1 MIILYILFFFVT
13 ISLAVKSICFRPAV
27 SKFAFVVA
35 VIISP
40 IIVNAQ
46 LSLNVVNQGL
56 SIKNTNDSVIIFGN
70 VIHNGV
76 GSTQDGLIE
85 NDGNFYISGDWTNNN
100 VSGGIFSSNHPG
112 WVHLDSALQTINGT
126 TLTHFNNLNLV
137 GRDTTKKLL
146 VGVDA
151 EVEDTLSL
159 NGIQFDV
166 ADNTIH
172 VLSTDTAVVTRTTGL
187 LNGGFVSSIDDGG
200 LARNTANEQIY
211 FFPVGSSIGTT
222 RFRPVEITPNAV
234 DPNTYKVRMAN
245 NEATDD
251 TYDISNKEATVGD
264 VNPYYYH
271 KVTRVS
277 GETNIDLT
285 IYYDDTLDTD
295 GVDFDIIAYWEDL
308 SQWKNPEL
316 ATAIPG
322 NHGLSKGLRKDDFDK
337 FITTSSTPV
346 ALSRNVDIA
355 GEIFVANV
363 FSPNGDGFNDFVFA
377 RGTALTEVEFIIYDR
392 WGQKVFETK
401 DITVGWDGKS
411 PKGEPL
417 NTAVFVYVVKGK
429 FKNGDETTHKGNI
442 TLLR

>member
-1 MIILYILFFFVT
+1 MIIFYILFFLLT
-13 ISLAVKSICFRPAV
+13 ASLAVKSIGFKFAV
-27 SKFAFVVA
+27 SKVALILTLITSPVVL
-35 VIISP
+35 
-40 IIVNAQ
+40 NAQ
-46 LSLNVVNQGL
+46 LSLNVINQGL

-100 VSGGIFSSNHPG
+100 VSGGIFATNHNG

-137 GRDTTKKLL
+137 GQDTSKKLL

-151 EVEDTLSL
+151 EVEDTLAL
-159 NGIQFDV
+159 NSIEFDI
-166 ADNTIH
+166 ADNTVH
-172 VLSTDTAVVTRTTGL
+172 VLSTDTAVVTRTI
-187 LNGGFVSSIDDGG
+187 GFVSSIDDGG

-222 RFRPVEITPNAV
+222 RFRPVEIKPATA

-245 NEATDD
+245 NDATDD
-251 TYDISNKEATVGD
+251 GFDITTKEAIVGD
-264 VNPYYYH
+264 INPYYYH
-271 KVTRVS
+271 KVTRLS

-308 SQWKNPEL
+308 SEWKNPDL
-316 ATAIPG
+316 ATALPG
-322 NHGLSKGLRKDDFDK
+322 NYGLPKALRKEGFDK

-377 RGTALTEVEFIIYDR
+377 RGKALTEIEFIIYDR

-401 DITVGWDGKS
+401 DITVGWDGRS

-429 FKNGDETTHKGNI
+429 FKNGDEATQKGNI